1 MWDEMRDWFEQPGGV
16 QIPDSDALHADV
28 TAPVWGPGATR
39 ERNNALVIEEKE
51 KIKERLGASPDLGDA
66 LALTFAVPFA
76 GTMRSNNQ
84 PRAKRKVGK
93 GGY

>member
-1 MWDEMRDWFEQPGGV
+1 M
-16 QIPDSDALHADV
+16 QIPDRDDLHADI

-51 KIKERLGASPDLGDA
+51 KIKERIGASPDLGDA
-66 LALTFAVPFA
+66 LALTFSVPFA
-76 GTMRSNNQ
+76 GTMQSNNQ
-84 PRAKRKVGK
+84 PRSKRRTGR